1 MRISKAI
8 AGFAVTLTLLLPAK
22 HGTAQSFIGA
32 SLGQS
37 NVDHDIA
44 RGLITSGSVDGKD
57 TAFKLFSGYMFGRH
71 FGLEGAY
78 VDLGDVSYSGSFSG
92 TPVTGG
98 KVELKGYNIAAML
111 SYPMSEEFSLFG
123 KLGIFLWELR
133 ASDTT
138 GGQPFSSSNRG
149 RDVSFG
155 LGAGYNLGRHL
166 AVRAE
171 WERFKLD
178 DVGADLLS
186 AGLVWRF

>member
-1 MRISKAI
+1 
-8 AGFAVTLTLLLPAK
+8 
-22 HGTAQSFIGA
+22 
-32 SLGQS
+32 
-37 NVDHDIA
+37 
-44 RGLITSGSVDGKD
+44 
-57 TAFKLFSGYMFGRH
+57 MFGRH

-78 VDLGDVSYSGSFSG
+78 VDLGDVRYSGSFSG
-92 TPVTGG
+92 TPVSGG

-138 GGQPFSSSNRG
+138 GGRPFSSSNRG

-186 AGLVWRF
+186 AGLLWRF